1 MRKSILLWRK
11 QYRKKEAICQNYQL
25 IERDAFLQER
35 GHLARIATLQADG
48 SPSVV
53 PVWFVYEDG
62 KIIITPRK
70 YSAFWTNIQK
80 DARVAITIDEESGVY
95 RKVLVEGK
103 AEILYPLGHDDEWR
117 DIYRRITQRY
127 VDRNL
132 RRLLSDRDPRP
143 APRPARCRPGIGQGH
158 DLAHARRRRTVQWHL
173 GHALLRTRLQNARPS
188 CIRRR

>member
-1 MRKSILLWRK
+1 MPKLSV
-11 QYRKKEAICQNYQL
+11 E
-25 IERDAFLQER
+25 ERDAFLQER
-35 GHLARIATLQADG
+35 GHLARIATLQEDG

-70 YSAFWTNIQK
+70 HSAFWTNIQK
-80 DARVAITIDEESGVY
+80 DARVAITIDEEEGVY
-95 RKVLVEGK
+95 RKVLVEGQS
-103 AEILYPLGHDDEWR
+103 R
-117 DIYRRITQRY
+117 DSVSTRPRRRMAGY
-127 VDRNL
+127 LPPHHPALRGRNL